1 MSTISKIQL
10 RIIKYKTYRKLSQL
24 YDSYGMEGIRI
35 IEGEIK
41 NFRLHLLESK
51 KWYGKFRKSK
61 KTSSNSN

>member
-51 KWYGKFRKSK
+51 K
-61 KTSSNSN
+61 